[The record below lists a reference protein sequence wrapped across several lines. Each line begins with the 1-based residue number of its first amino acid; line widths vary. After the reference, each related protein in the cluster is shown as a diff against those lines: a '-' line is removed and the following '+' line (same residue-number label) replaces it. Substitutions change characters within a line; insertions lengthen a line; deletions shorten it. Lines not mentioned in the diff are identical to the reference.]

1 MAHRYHAIQ
10 GRANNYQVYQE
21 RIPESTSPKKR
32 TRTITE
38 PDSRDLEKITAR
50 LTASGVILK
59 MDVNAVERLEI
70 LESLQLEDSVFH
82 PEILKLILREEEKE
96 KLAYWRKQLSA

>member
-21 RIPESTSPKKR
+21 RVPESTSPKKR

-38 PDSRDLEKITAR
+38 PDSRDLEKIIAR
-50 LTASGVILK
+50 LQASSTILR

-82 PEILKLILREEEKE
+82 PEVLWRIHREEEKE
-96 KLAYWRKQLSA
+96 KLAYWREQMSA